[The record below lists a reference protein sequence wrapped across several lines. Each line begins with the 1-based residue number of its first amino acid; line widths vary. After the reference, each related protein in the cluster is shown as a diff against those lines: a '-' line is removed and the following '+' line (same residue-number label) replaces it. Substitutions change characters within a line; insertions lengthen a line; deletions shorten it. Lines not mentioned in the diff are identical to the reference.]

1 MRLAI
6 RMDACR
12 NPRLA
17 PHTNKRMDS
26 SPSSA
31 PALASSV
38 FRRLGA
44 AGPVAVIL
52 SFSPPIFSLLL
63 LTRLTEVGPW
73 LQGRGFDGWLI
84 YFVLAGLL
92 MGTSLLPTYACAI
105 LAGWAF
111 GFAAGFPLAIVT
123 ITVAAVIAYVIGRW
137 IARDRVIEVIRE
149 RPNWRAVHESL
160 LGSDRVRTRFVVTL
174 LRIPPS
180 SPFAL
185 ANFCLAAARVS
196 LVDYTLGTLVGVAP
210 RTALAAF
217 AAAGLKELTFKN
229 VGNAGWVIA
238 AGIVITLGVC
248 VVLGVMANR
257 ALSAVTRTQPSR

>member
-1 MRLAI
+1 MASS
-6 RMDACR
+6 
-12 NPRLA
+12 
-17 PHTNKRMDS
+17 S
-26 SPSSA
+26 SPSDLSA
-31 PALASSV
+31 AGV

-44 AGPVAVIL
+44 AGPVAVML

-63 LTRLTEVGPW
+63 LARLTEVGPW
-73 LQGRGFDGWLI
+73 LQGRGLDGWLI

-92 MGTSLLPTYACAI
+92 MGVSLLPTYACAI

-111 GFAAGFPLAIVT
+111 GFAAGFPLAMAT

-137 IARDRVIEVIRE
+137 IARDRVIDVIRE
-149 RPNWRAVHESL
+149 RPRWRAVHEAL

-185 ANFCLAAARVS
+185 ANFCLAAARVP

-238 AGIVITLGVC
+238 AGIVATLVVC
-248 VVLGVMANR
+248 MILGLMANR
-257 ALSAVTRTQPSR
+257 ALQQVTGEEG